1 MSNALTNRILKKSP
15 QNIFLPQ
22 NCIALWCQ
30 INLRKAILFISPTV
44 QKSLFFSSVQSL
56 SCVWLFVT
64 PWTAA
69 CQDSLSITNS
79 WSPLKPMSIESV
91 MSSNCLILCRP
102 LLLPPS
108 IFSSIR
114 VFSNE
119 SALHIRWPKYWS
131 FNFNISPPMNTQD
144 WFPLWWTGWTCSP
157 RDSQESSLTSQLKSI
172 NSSVLNFLYSL
183 TLTSIHD
190 YWKLM
195 AK

>member
-91 MSSNCLILCRP
+91 MPFNHLILCCP
-102 LLLPPS
+102 FLLPLQSFPVSGSFQMSQFFAS
-108 IFSSIR
+108 IGQSIEFR
-114 VFSNE
+114 
-119 SALHIRWPKYWS
+119 LHHQS
-131 FNFNISPPMNTQD
+131 FQWIFRTD
-144 WFPLWWTGWTCSP
+144 
-157 RDSQESSLTSQLKSI
+157 
-172 NSSVLNFLYSL
+172 FL
-183 TLTSIHD
+183 
-190 YWKLM
+190 
-195 AK
+195 